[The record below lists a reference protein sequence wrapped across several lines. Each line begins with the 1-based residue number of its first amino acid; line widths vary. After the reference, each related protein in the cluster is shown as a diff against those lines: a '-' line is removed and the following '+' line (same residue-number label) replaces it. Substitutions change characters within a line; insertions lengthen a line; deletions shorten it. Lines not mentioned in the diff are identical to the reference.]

1 MCPFHSRLKYAVDF
15 VHTAELGTRKV
26 EGRFINTGM
35 SARAGKID
43 NRLCGDGGKF
53 WTISD
58 RGGGIYEKGLISKV
72 QQGRYTVLA
81 F

>member
-1 MCPFHSRLKYAVDF
+1 MPIAPEIRQKMCLFHSRLKCAVDF

-58 RGGGIYEKGLISKV
+58 RGEEYMKRV
-72 QQGRYTVLA
+72 
-81 F
+81 